1 MYNRIANNED
11 LEFGHNNE
19 LFVKEML
26 NDMYADT
33 EYRVEF
39 NKWKFSSFD
48 YKVLDKNN
56 KIVHQYEL
64 KSRRISSNQYP
75 TLMFSESKLNYA
87 MKQYKKYGGR
97 FTFLWY
103 CVKDNKI
110 LEWEWNPNVKDYIN
124 GVGQNKVRHEPE
136 KKCIHVSTDLMTEIV
151 YE

>member
-1 MYNRIANNED
+1 MNSNIDLD
-11 LEFGHNNE
+11 LEFGKANE
-19 LFVKEML
+19 LIIKGML
-26 NDMYADT
+26 DDLYSET
-33 EYRVEF
+33 EFRVEF
-39 NKWKFSSFD
+39 HKWKYSSFD

-64 KSRRISSNQYP
+64 KSRRISSTQYP

-87 MKQYKKYGGR
+87 MKQYKQNGGR
-97 FTFLWY
+97 YSFLWY

-124 GVGQNKVRHEPE
+124 GVGQNKVRHEKE
-136 KKCIHVSTDLMTEIV
+136 KKCIHVSTDLMTEII

>member
-1 MYNRIANNED
+1 MISNLD
-11 LEFGHNNE
+11 LEFGKKNE
-19 LFVKEML
+19 LIIKQML
-26 NDMYADT
+26 DDLYYDT

-39 NKWKFSSFD
+39 NTWKFSSFD

-64 KSRRISSNQYP
+64 KSRRIKSDQYP

-87 MKQYKKYGGR
+87 KKQYEKTGGR

-103 CVKDNKI
+103 CVNDGKI

-124 GVGQNKVRHEPE
+124 GVGQSKIRHEPE
-136 KKCIHVSTDLMTEIV
+136 KKCIHVPIELMTEFV

>member
-1 MYNRIANNED
+1 MISNLD
-11 LEFGHNNE
+11 LEFGKKNE
-19 LFVKEML
+19 LIIKQML
-26 NDMYADT
+26 DDLYYDT

-39 NKWKFSSFD
+39 NTWKFSSFD

-64 KSRRISSNQYP
+64 KTRRIKSDQYQ
-75 TLMFSESKLNYA
+75 TLMFSENKLNYA
-87 MKQYKKYGGR
+87 KKQYEKSGGR

-103 CVKDNKI
+103 CVKDGKI

-124 GVGQNKVRHEPE
+124 GFGQSKIRHEPE
-136 KKCIHVSTDLMTEIV
+136 KKCIHVSVDLMTEII